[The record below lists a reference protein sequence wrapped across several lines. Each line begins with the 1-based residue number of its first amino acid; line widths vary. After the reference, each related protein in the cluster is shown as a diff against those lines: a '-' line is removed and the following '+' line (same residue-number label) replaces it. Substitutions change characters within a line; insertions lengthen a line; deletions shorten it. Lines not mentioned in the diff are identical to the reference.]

1 MPRSFCI
8 LIYLAILALSAVT
21 GAAIFIGD
29 RLSQSAQRS
38 VGSVPPDLPVES
50 IILRIP
56 QDSVDASNGHISGW
70 LVRGTPGMGAVLL
83 LHGVRSDR
91 RQMLGRARFLYLSG
105 YSVMLIDLPAHGESG
120 GDRITVGYHEADGV
134 RAALQY
140 LAEFFPDEAFAVIG
154 VSLGAAAFMLSQVS
168 SAPHAV
174 VLESMYPTIE
184 NAIDHRLQQR
194 LGPFG
199 RLLTP
204 LFLWQLPIRW
214 GISPDQLRPID
225 ALPALHSPV
234 LIMSGSEDRHTP
246 VSETLRLFDA
256 ANPPKEL
263 SIVAGAAHVDL
274 HAFDPKRY
282 ESRVST
288 FLHKYLRSRSCA
300 VKQLDAERFTQSCLN
315 QLVVGQDKAMQ

>member
-1 MPRSFCI
+1 MPRPICI
-8 LIYLAILALSAVT
+8 LIYFAILAVFAVT
-21 GAAIFIGD
+21 GSAIFIGD

-38 VGSVPPDLPVES
+38 VGMAPPDLPAES
-50 IILRIP
+50 IILCIP
-56 QDSVDASNGHISGW
+56 PDSVDASAGYISGW
-70 LVRGTPGMGAVLL
+70 LARGTPGMGVVLL

-91 RQMLGRARFLYLSG
+91 RQMLGRAIFLFQSG
-105 YSVMLIDLPAHGESG
+105 YSVMLIDLPAHGESS
-120 GDRITVGYHEADGV
+120 GDRITVGYHEANGV
-134 RAALQY
+134 RSAVHY
-140 LAEFFPDEAFAVIG
+140 LAELFPDEAFAVIA
-154 VSLGAAAFMLSQVS
+154 VSLGAAAFMLSQAS
-168 SAPHAV
+168 PAPHAV

-184 NAIDHRLQQR
+184 NAIDHRMQQR
-194 LGPFG
+194 LGSFG

-234 LIMSGSEDRHTP
+234 LIMSGAEDRHTP
-246 VSETLRLFDA
+246 VSETQRLFDA

-274 HAFDPKRY
+274 HAFDPKGY

-288 FLHKYLRSRSCA
+288 FLHKYLCNGNCT
-300 VKQLDAERFTQSCLN
+300 VKQSDAERCTQACSN
-315 QLVVGQDKAMQ
+315 QLVVE